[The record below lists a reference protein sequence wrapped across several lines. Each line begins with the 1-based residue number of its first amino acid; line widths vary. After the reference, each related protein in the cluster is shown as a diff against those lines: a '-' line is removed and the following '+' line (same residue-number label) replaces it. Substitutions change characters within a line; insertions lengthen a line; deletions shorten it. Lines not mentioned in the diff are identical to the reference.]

1 VGAFLQKRLASGRL
15 KEKILPGIPQPPRLQ
30 ENAAM
35 LVRNAWDIA
44 AGAALVCLAAIIPL
58 AVSTQNALPQART
71 IKLINPYPP
80 GGTADIIAR
89 LVTEQINRIRG
100 ATFVIENRPG
110 AGTVI
115 GADAVARAAPDG
127 NTLLLNSSAV
137 LISAHLRKLNFDP
150 FASFEPICNLTQS
163 PQLLV
168 VNGDSPLTSM
178 ADLVALAKAKPGE
191 VAIASTGPASPS
203 HIGIEAFR
211 HGTKL
216 AITYVPYPGNAPTVN
231 AVLGGHV
238 SAGIAN
244 YADVVGHLTAGK
256 LRPLVTLTPARIAP
270 LPDLPTI
277 GEAGYG
283 QLEYTIWFGI
293 AAPAKTPAPVVK
305 QLTEWFAA
313 ARQAPEVTEKLAIQG
328 LFPEKECGAD
338 FTAMMRREYDNY
350 GRVIREAGIK
360 AE

>member
-1 VGAFLQKRLASGRL
+1 MLIRNVWDV
-15 KEKILPGIPQPPRLQ
+15 
-30 ENAAM
+30 AA
-35 LVRNAWDIA
+35 A
-44 AGAALVCLAAIIPL
+44 AALMGLAAVVPL
-58 AVSTQNALPQART
+58 ALSTQSAVPQART

-89 LVTEQINRIRG
+89 LVTEQINRTQG

-137 LISAHLRKLNFDP
+137 LISAHLRKLAFDP

-163 PQLLV
+163 PQLLF
-168 VNGDSPLTSM
+168 VNGASPLKSM
-178 ADLVALAKAKPGE
+178 ADLVALAKEKPGE
-191 VAIASTGPASPS
+191 VTIASTGPASAS
-203 HIGIEAFR
+203 QIGIEAFR
-211 HGTKL
+211 HATKL
-216 AITYVPYPGNAPTVN
+216 TITYVPYPGNAPTVN

-238 SAGIAN
+238 TAGIAN
-244 YADVVGHLTAGK
+244 YADVVGHLQAGK

-277 GEAGYG
+277 GEAGNKE
-283 QLEYTIWFGI
+283 LEYTIWFGI
-293 AAPAKTPAPVVK
+293 APPAKTPAPIVK
-305 QLTEWFAA
+305 QLTAWFAA

-328 LFPEKECGAD
+328 LFPEQDCGAD
-338 FTAMMRREYDNY
+338 FTAMMRREYESY
-350 GRVIREAGIK
+350 GRVIGDAGIK

>member
-1 VGAFLQKRLASGRL
+1 M
-15 KEKILPGIPQPPRLQ
+15 I
-30 ENAAM
+30 
-35 LVRNAWDIA
+35 VRNVWEVA
-44 AGAALVCLAAIIPL
+44 ASLALVCLAAIVPL
-58 AVSTQNALPQART
+58 AVSTQDALPQVRT

-89 LVTEQINRIRG
+89 LVTEQINRTRG

-115 GADAVARAAPDG
+115 GADVVARAAPDG

-137 LISAHLRKLNFDP
+137 LISAHMRKLNFDP
-150 FASFEPICNLTQS
+150 FASFEPVCNLSQS

-168 VNGDSPLTSM
+168 VNADSPLKSM

-191 VAIASTGPASPS
+191 VTIASTGPASPS

-211 HGTKL
+211 QSTKL

-238 SAGIAN
+238 TAGIAN
-244 YADVVGHLTAGK
+244 YADLVGHLQAGK
-256 LRPLVTLTPARIAP
+256 LRPLVTLTPTRIAP
-270 LPDLPTI
+270 LPDLQTV
-277 GEAGYG
+277 GEAGYKE
-283 QLEYTIWFGI
+283 LEYMIWFGI
-293 AAPAKTPAPVVK
+293 AAPAKTPAPIVK
-305 QLTEWFAA
+305 QFTEWFSA

-328 LFPEKECGAD
+328 LFPEKDCGAD

>member
-1 VGAFLQKRLASGRL
+1 
-15 KEKILPGIPQPPRLQ
+15 
-30 ENAAM
+30 M
-35 LVRNAWDIA
+35 LVRNVRDIT
-44 AGAALVCLAAIIPL
+44 AGAAFLCLTAIIPL
-58 AVSTQNALPQART
+58 AMSTQGALPQGRT

-89 LVTEQINRIRG
+89 LVTEHINRTQG

-115 GADAVARAAPDG
+115 GADVVARAAPDG

-137 LISAHLRKLNFDP
+137 LINAHMRKLNFDP
-150 FASFEPICNLTQS
+150 FASFEPICNVSQS

-168 VNGDSPLTSM
+168 VRAESPLKSM

-191 VAIASTGPASPS
+191 VTIASTGPASPS
-203 HIGIEAFR
+203 HIGLEAFR
-211 HGTKL
+211 QATKL

-238 SAGIAN
+238 TAGIAN
-244 YADVVGHLTAGK
+244 YADLVGHLQAGK
-256 LRPLVTLTPARIAP
+256 IRPLVTLTPSRIAP
-270 LPDLPTI
+270 LPDLQTV
-277 GEAGYG
+277 GEAGYKE
-283 QLEYTIWFGI
+283 LEYMIWFGI
-293 AAPAKTPAPVVK
+293 AAPAKTPAPIVK

-313 ARQAPEVTEKLAIQG
+313 AREAPEVTEKLAIQG
-328 LFPEKECGAD
+328 LFPERDCGAD

-350 GRVIREAGIK
+350 GRVISAAGIK